1 MFSKRHQTILII
13 QMIQMIQINVNNKYM
28 TFWDKKDY
36 KLVGFEKSERKNKMY
51 NAVLKSKFGLYHRVP
66 FGDKRFEN
74 FRDKTGL
81 NLYPH
86 LIHNDEER
94 RKNCRKRH
102 QIYLKEGYYSPGFFS
117 FNYLW

>member
-1 MFSKRHQTILII
+1 
-13 QMIQMIQINVNNKYM
+13 MIQINVNNKYM

-51 NAVLKSKFGLYHRVP
+51 NAILKSKFGLYHRVP
-66 FGDKRFEN
+66 LGDKRFEI

-94 RKNCRKRH
+94 RKNYRKRH
-102 QIYLKEGYYSPGFFS
+102 QVYLKEGYLACEQAHLLGWGASTKSWREEWGEVK
-117 FNYLW
+117 

>member
-1 MFSKRHQTILII
+1 
-13 QMIQMIQINVNNKYM
+13 MIQINVNNKYM

-51 NAVLKSKFGLYHRVP
+51 NAILKSKFGLYHRVP
-66 FGDKRFEN
+66 LGDKRFEN

-94 RKNCRKRH
+94 RKNYRKCH
-102 QIYLKEGYYSPGFFS
+102 QVYLKEGYLACEQAHLLGRGASTES
-117 FNYLW
+117 W

>member
-1 MFSKRHQTILII
+1 
-13 QMIQMIQINVNNKYM
+13 M
-28 TFWDKKDY
+28 TFWDKKYY

-51 NAVLKSKFGLYHRVP
+51 NAILKSNIGSYHRVP
-66 FGDKRFEN
+66 FGDESFEN

-81 NLYPH
+81 NLYPQ

-94 RKNCRKRH
+94 RRNYRKRH
-102 QIYLKEGYYSPGFFS
+102 RVYIKEGFYSPGYFS